1 MTPEDFGPSTL
12 SAGKHKSP
20 SDGMC
25 VMEMVAFLAGDKWT
39 DEPACASPIVTTF
52 CQVINDQMPQAFRD
66 KLQGY
71 VPRLIG
77 TASPEHDLE
86 RAVFLAWRAVK
97 VHAPISLDK
106 AGLRDEAEK
115 LRNFDEAKGLQAAAR
130 AADPGAAA
138 RAADPGADAAADPAC
153 AAADAAYAAYT
164 ARAAVYVAQADAY
177 DAARAAVY
185 AARAAIYA
193 ADAAVCAADEAA
205 IWETLD
211 GLLEIGP
218 SGQAYTQE
226 HLDRLPE
233 LREAVQA

>member
-1 MTPEDFGPSTL
+1 MAPEDFGPSTL

-25 VMEMVAFLAGDKWT
+25 VMEMVAFLAGDEWT
-39 DEPACASPIVTTF
+39 DSPACASPIVTNF
-52 CQVINDQMPQAFRD
+52 CQVINDKMPQAFRD

-115 LRNFDEAKGLQAAAR
+115 LRNFDEAKGLQAAAY
-130 AADPGAAA
+130 
-138 RAADPGADAAADPAC
+138 DAY
-153 AAADAAYAAYT
+153 AAADAADAAAWAAY
-164 ARAAVYVAQADAY
+164 
-177 DAARAAVY
+177 
-185 AARAAIYA
+185 
-193 ADAAVCAADEAA
+193 EAA

-226 HLDRLPE
+226 HMDRLPE

>member
-1 MTPEDFGPSTL
+1 MTPEDFGPFTL

-20 SDGMC
+20 ADGMC
-25 VMEMVAFLAGDKWT
+25 VMEMAAFLAGDKWT
-39 DEPACASPIVTTF
+39 DSPACASPVVTTF
-52 CQVINDQMPQAFRD
+52 CQVINDKMSQAFRD

-77 TASPEHDLE
+77 TASPEHDLK

-97 VHAPISLDK
+97 VHASIALDK

-115 LRNFDEAKGLQAAAR
+115 LRNFDEAKGLKAAAY
-130 AADPGAAA
+130 AADYAAKFTN
-138 RAADPGADAAADPAC
+138 AAYAAKFTNAAYAAKFTNAAC
-153 AAADAAYAAYT
+153 AAYAAY
-164 ARAAVYVAQADAY
+164 A
-177 DAARAAVY
+177 AAR
-185 AARAAIYA
+185 
-193 ADAAVCAADEAA
+193 AAVCAADEAA

-226 HLDRLPE
+226 HLDRLTE
-233 LREAVQA
+233 LREPVQA